1 MIYLFLANGFE
12 EIEALATLDVLR
24 RAELEVVTVGVGSKI
39 ITGSHHITVTTDL
52 EEREV
57 LTGNMDMIILPGGMP
72 GTLNLENSPIV
83 LASIQYCADNG
94 LPMAAICAA
103 PSVLGHMGLL
113 RGKKAVCFPGFEQ
126 ELEGAQLAE
135 GFVCRDGNIITGKGA
150 GAAIDFGL
158 EIVRMLTDDETAD
171 RLRMSMQC
179 P

>member
-24 RAELEVVTVGVGSKI
+24 RAELEVVTVGVGSKT

-83 LASIQYCADNG
+83 VASIQ
-94 LPMAAICAA
+94 
-103 PSVLGHMGLL
+103 
-113 RGKKAVCFPGFEQ
+113 
-126 ELEGAQLAE
+126 
-135 GFVCRDGNIITGKGA
+135 
-150 GAAIDFGL
+150 
-158 EIVRMLTDDETAD
+158 
-171 RLRMSMQC
+171 
-179 P
+179 

>member
-24 RAELEVVTVGVGSKI
+24 RAELEVVTVGVGSKT

-72 GTLNLENSPIV
+72 GTLNLKIPHCGG
-83 LASIQYCADNG
+83 QY
-94 LPMAAICAA
+94 
-103 PSVLGHMGLL
+103 SVLRRQRPAYGCHLCSAFGSGPYGTSP
-113 RGKKAVCFPGFEQ
+113 REKAVCFPGFEQ